1 MLHGQNLKVRAIT
14 MNDYLI
20 DLAIITTFLNIYLV
34 FWVLKKLKEI
44 YYKSLP
50 KLSESLSE
58 KYDNEV
64 KRWTL

>member
-1 MLHGQNLKVRAIT
+1 

-34 FWVLKKLKEI
+34 FWVLEKLKEI

-58 KYDNEV
+58 KYDKEV